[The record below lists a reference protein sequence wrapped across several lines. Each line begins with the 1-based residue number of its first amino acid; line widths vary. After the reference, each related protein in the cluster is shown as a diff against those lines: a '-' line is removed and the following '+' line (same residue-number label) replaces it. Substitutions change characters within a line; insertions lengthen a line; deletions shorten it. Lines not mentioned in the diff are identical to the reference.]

1 MSASVRDDQANAWR
15 HGGKSAGRPIGW
27 GALSALAADRNNAK
41 LLYTVHDNFYRQ
53 SRIYSVDVRTEPAVI
68 TGAMILHKDGATV
81 DYDLEGLVQ
90 RAAGGFWAVSEGEG
104 NAPNATTKNLLI
116 QISADGSVLQEVE
129 LPASVNELQR
139 SNGFEGVTVVGSGSQ
154 ERVYVAFQR
163 EWAGDPAR
171 HVRIGQY
178 SPSEDKWR
186 FFYYPIDAVE
196 SPAGG
201 SVGLSEIT
209 ALGDERFAVIERD
222 SIGGPD
228 ARIKKIYTF
237 SIAGLVPEEQGSV
250 EPFPVVSKSL
260 AIDMLPLMRAT
271 SGWTLDKLEGFAVAK
286 DGIAY
291 AVTDNDGVDEA
302 TGETQ
307 FFRLGAFR

>member
-1 MSASVRDDQANAWR
+1 
-15 HGGKSAGRPIGW
+15 
-27 GALSALAADRNNAK
+27 
-41 LLYTVHDNFYRQ
+41 
-53 SRIYSVDVRTEPAVI
+53 
-68 TGAMILHKDGATV
+68 
-81 DYDLEGLVQ
+81 
-90 RAAGGFWAVSEGEG
+90 VSEGEG

-116 QISADGSVLQEVE
+116 EISAGGSVLQEVE
-129 LPASVNELQR
+129 LPASVNDLQR
-139 SNGFEGVTVVGSGSQ
+139 SNGFEGVTVVGSGGQ

-178 SPSEDKWR
+178 SPSEGKWR

-209 ALGDERFAVIERD
+209 ALSDERFAVIERD

-237 SIAGLVPEEQGSV
+237 SIAGLVPKEQGSV

-260 AIDMLPLMRAT
+260 AIDLLPLMRAT
-271 SGWTLDKLEGFAVAK
+271 DGWTLDKLEGFAVAK

-291 AVTDNDGVDEA
+291 AVTDNDGVEEA